1 MDEMLIGPYIRQKR
15 LDKGWT
21 QEYLCDGI
29 CTAPTLSR
37 IETNDRT
44 PSSSVLKALL
54 EKLGLPAG
62 RAWVLLGEN
71 DLEIEK
77 LEKDIRQKDLRLRRA
92 EKPEQDKLREQ
103 ILVMLSKLEEL
114 GAEDNRFIQQ
124 YILSTK
130 ASIGRPDGPYSPEE
144 RLEMLLES
152 IRLTVPRFDS
162 KNIPSSQYSVME
174 VIIINQIAVTYAN
187 MGDRKK
193 AISIY
198 RRLLKYIEKYNRGLD
213 KYPRQF
219 CMVAHNCA
227 IDLAL
232 EKQYEESLKLAEKGQ
247 QVSVQ
252 EGDYQFLPGFLATQ
266 AECYFFLGNLE
277 KSKHFYYQAYTLYE
291 VLKDKDNRTIM
302 IREMKERLGIE
313 PPY

>member
-1 MDEMLIGPYIRQKR
+1 MIGPYIRQKR

-62 RAWVLLGEN
+62 QVLALMGEN

-77 LEKDIRQKDLRLRRA
+77 LKKSIRQKDFRLRRA
-92 EKPEQDKLREQ
+92 KKSEQDKLRKQ

-114 GAEDNRFIQQ
+114 GGEDNRFVQQ

-130 ASIGRPDGPYSPEE
+130 ASIGRPDGPYSPDE
-144 RLEMLLES
+144 RLKMLLEA
-152 IRLTVPRFDS
+152 IRLTVPRFDL
-162 KNIPSSQYSVME
+162 KNIPAFHYSVME
-174 VIIINQIAVTYAN
+174 VIIINQIAVTCASA
-187 MGDRKK
+187 GDRKK
-193 AISIY
+193 AISIS
-198 RRLLKYIEKYNRGLD
+198 RRLLKYIEKYNKGLD
-213 KYPRQF
+213 KYPQQF
-219 CMVAHNCA
+219 CLIAHNCA

-232 EKQYEESLKLAEKGQ
+232 EKQYEDSLQLAEKGQ

-252 EGDYQFLPGFLATQ
+252 KGDYQFLPGFLSTQ
-266 AECYFFLGNLE
+266 AECHFFLGNLE
-277 KSKHFYYQAYTLYE
+277 KSKHFYYESYCLYE
-291 VLKDKDNRTIM
+291 ILDDDVNRI
-302 IREMKERLGIE
+302 IIAKEMKERLGLE
-313 PPY
+313 PFH

>member
-1 MDEMLIGPYIRQKR
+1 MIGPYIRQKR

-62 RAWVLLGEN
+62 QVLALMGEN

-77 LEKDIRQKDLRLRRA
+77 LKKSIRQKDFRLRRA
-92 EKPEQDKLREQ
+92 KKSEQDKLRKQ

-114 GAEDNRFIQQ
+114 GGEDNRFVQQ

-130 ASIGRPDGPYSPEE
+130 ASIGRPDGPYSPDE
-144 RLEMLLES
+144 RLKMLLEA
-152 IRLTVPRFDS
+152 IRLTVPRFDL
-162 KNIPSSQYSVME
+162 KNIPAFHYSVME
-174 VIIINQIAVTYAN
+174 VIIINQIAVTCASA
-187 MGDRKK
+187 GDRKK
-193 AISIY
+193 AISIS
-198 RRLLKYIEKYNRGLD
+198 RRLLKYIEKYNKDLE

-219 CMVAHNCA
+219 CLVAHNCA
-227 IDLAL
+227 INLAL
-232 EKQYEESLKLAEKGQ
+232 EKQYEEAIELAQKGQ
-247 QVSVQ
+247 RISVQ
-252 EGDYQFLPGFLATQ
+252 KGDYQFLPGFLSTQ
-266 AECYFFLGNLE
+266 AECCFFLGELE
-277 KSKHFYYQAYTLYE
+277 KSKHLYYQAYSLYA
-291 VLKDKDNRTIM
+291 VLEDDANCAILAS
-302 IREMKERLGIE
+302 EMKARLGLE
-313 PPY
+313 VPY